1 MINFYNDDTICAI
14 STAPMTSAIGVIRVS
29 GKDCIKIVEKCF
41 NRPLE
46 NKAGNTLTH
55 GYIVDPETGKTVDEV
70 VVALFRAP
78 ASYTGEDVAEI
89 SCHGSVY
96 VLNKVIRVLISCGAR
111 QAEKGEFTKRA
122 FINGK
127 LDTVKAESVI
137 DLIESQT
144 EREASVAIEH
154 LKGGLSDEI
163 NGVRD
168 SLLAV
173 SSQIMAYIDY
183 PDDEIDDLEP
193 ERLSAVLT
201 EQHRKVK
208 KLLLSFEKGKLI
220 KNGISVCIAGKPN
233 AGKSSLMN
241 RLAGYDRSIVTDIE
255 GTTRDIVEE
264 TVAINGL
271 KVRLSDT
278 AGIRETDDKVEKI
291 GVERA
296 YGKLA
301 SADMILAVFDGSRDL
316 SSEDEELISAVGNM
330 RAKKIAVINK
340 TDLEEKI
347 DSDKITGFDTIVRI
361 SSLDNCNLDG
371 LADEMERLFSSELEI
386 NDSEIITNERQF
398 QCLSKAEAALAQ
410 CVGDV
415 QLPPDVLEVCIEDA
429 IDALAVVVGKSVG
442 EDLLQTIFSRFCV
455 GK

>member
-1 MINFYNDDTICAI
+1 
-14 STAPMTSAIGVIRVS
+14 MTSAIGVIRVS
-29 GKDCIKIVEKCF
+29 GRDCIEIVEKCF
-41 NRPLE
+41 NRSL
-46 NKAGNTLTH
+46 KDKKGNTLTH
-55 GYIVDPETGKTVDEV
+55 GYIVDPMTGKTVDEV

-78 ASYTGEDVAEI
+78 ASYTGEDVVEI

-96 VLNKVIRVLISCGAR
+96 ILNKVIKILISCGAR

-127 LDTVKAESVI
+127 LDTVKAESII

-144 EREASVAIEH
+144 EREAAVAMEH
-154 LKGGLSDEI
+154 LKGGLSEEI
-163 NGVRD
+163 NQIRD
-168 SLLAV
+168 ALLAV
-173 SSQIMAYIDY
+173 SAQIMAYIDY
-183 PDDEIDDLEP
+183 PDDEIEELEP
-193 ERLSAVLT
+193 DNLSAILT
-201 EQHRKVK
+201 EQHSRVK

-241 RLAGYDRSIVTDIE
+241 RLTGYDRSIVTDIE

-264 TVAINGL
+264 TVSVRGL

-296 YGKLA
+296 YGKL
-301 SADMILAVFDGSRDL
+301 STADMILAVFDGSRDI
-316 SSEDEELISAVGNM
+316 SEEDEELINAIKNM

-340 TDLEEKI
+340 SDLPERLDTSKI
-347 DSDKITGFDTIVRI
+347 NGFDSFVRI
-361 SSLDNCNLDG
+361 SSLDNYNLDG
-371 LADEMERLFSSELEI
+371 LADEMEKLFSSELEI

-398 QCLSKAEAALAQ
+398 QCLSKAEAALSQ

-415 QLPPDVLEVCIEDA
+415 QLPPDVLEICIEDA
-429 IDALAVVVGKSVG
+429 IDALAVVLGKSVG
-442 EDLLQTIFSRFCV
+442 EDILHTIFSRFCV